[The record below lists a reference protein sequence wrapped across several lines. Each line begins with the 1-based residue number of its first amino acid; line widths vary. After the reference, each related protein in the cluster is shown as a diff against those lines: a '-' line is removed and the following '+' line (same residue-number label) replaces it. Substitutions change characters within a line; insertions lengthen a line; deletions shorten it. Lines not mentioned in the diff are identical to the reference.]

1 MPLYDF
7 RCSTCGAV
15 YEVKRPASRLAEPL
29 LCAVDNAP
37 CERLLTAPSF
47 VTKSNPSL
55 RGPSA
60 AQRASWRHFGHSHGA
75 DASSHGHSPTDTG
88 PSAAV

>member
-7 RCSTCGAV
+7 RCSICGAV
-15 YEVKRPASRLAEPL
+15 YEVKRPASRLADPL

-55 RGPSA
+55 RGPRTISSWYVPPGSC
-60 AQRASWRHFGHSHGA
+60 AQIQIGRAH
-75 DASSHGHSPTDTG
+75 
-88 PSAAV
+88 V